1 MFRSP
6 FPRPESEAVHVV
18 DLLVEEPVMVHTGSP
33 PCLKC
38 ALAPYAAV
46 AVMPRAKSTA
56 TARIVRRIPTSL
68 ASVPSVSRDG
78 TSLSRSRITSL
89 HPLSDGTAVQSGKS
103 QNAGFLCRKLRLLLL
118 DCGRQTRP
126 PRAYS

>member
-6 FPRPESEAVHVV
+6 FPRPESEAVHMV

-46 AVMPRAKSTA
+46 AVMPRARSTA

-68 ASVPSVSRDG
+68 GFRAVRFAGRDLPFPIPDSFAASSIRWDRRAIRKAAKCDLFVPQIAAFALGLR
-78 TSLSRSRITSL
+78 
-89 HPLSDGTAVQSGKS
+89 PSDEAAQD
-103 QNAGFLCRKLRLLLL
+103 L
-118 DCGRQTRP
+118 
-126 PRAYS
+126 